1 MTITRAE
8 AQDTA
13 FAEAVEKVV
22 ANLGP
27 DVVRVRY
34 NFEPDSTGDPGV
46 FFRVLLTDEAAK
58 RERLF
63 SVMQEIERAIV
74 WGVEPFEQWGVWPYF
89 DYRSESEQNRF
100 KTAIWE

>member
-27 DVVRVRY
+27 NVIRVRY
-34 NFEPDSTGDPGV
+34 NFAPDSTGDPGV

-63 SVMQEIERAIV
+63 AITQEIQHATV

-89 DYRSESEQNRF
+89 NYRSESEQNAMQE
-100 KTAIWE
+100 AIWA